1 MAEEPST
8 GELAR
13 RLADLQRALPRLMS
27 QELFVA
33 EQRAVERRF
42 TTVERDLED
51 LEDRLGGEIKSLLA
65 RIDARER
72 VGVSRTR
79 RAARAA
85 GARGLLRAGVRG
97 GGVAVRCASA
107 CRTA

>member
-65 RIDARER
+65 RLEARER
-72 VGVSRTR
+72 DR
-79 RAARAA
+79 
-85 GARGLLRAGVRG
+85 GANWRQSVYAGVIPAALLL
-97 GGVAVRCASA
+97 VSLLVQIWL
-107 CRTA
+107 TAKGTA